1 MCETVLIE
9 VKIPALQ
16 QFYDF
21 RISRKLNI
29 TTVIHCIVNCIMQ
42 IGGNKTWKAQEDTM
56 CLWSTGGV
64 LDGTKTLADY
74 GVHSGDTLVLV

>member
-21 RISRKLNI
+21 RISRKM
-29 TTVIHCIVNCIMQ
+29 TVSVIIRYIVGCVMQ
-42 IGGNKTWKAQEDTM
+42 IGGNKTWESQRDNL
-56 CLWSTGGV
+56 CLCCDSGV
-64 LDGTKTLADY
+64 LNSDKTLADY
-74 GVHSGDTLVLV
+74 GICSGDMLVLV

>member
-21 RISRKLNI
+21 RISRKMAVA
-29 TTVIHCIVNCIMQ
+29 TVIQYIVGCIMQ
-42 IGGNKTWKAQEDTM
+42 IGGNKTWEAQKDVL
-56 CLWSTGGV
+56 CLCSTDGV
-64 LDGTKTLADY
+64 LNNNKTLADY
-74 GVHSGDTLVLV
+74 GVHSGDMLILV